1 MEPKTKKILI
11 TTGIV
16 GVLSLIAYKLIAS
29 KGATPTTTLLKPTT
43 TTDTTTD
50 TNVDVAP
57 PIEDMPV
64 SPSETTNQT
73 VATGYTSAELAD
85 LLQDDF
91 NGNGTNWSAGE
102 HGGIVGVLLSL
113 DSDEDFDNLNAAYG
127 VRSIKAGFLT
137 GLIVKPFVGN
147 LNSAF
152 NRELSKSEIAA
163 ANEILRAKGITRR
176 ITMAGDLSTEE
187 NG

>member
-16 GVLSLIAYKLIAS
+16 GALMLVAYKLIAS
-29 KGATPTTTLLKPTT
+29 KSATPTTTLLKPTT
-43 TTDTTTD
+43 TNDGTTNPT
-50 TNVDVAP
+50 DVAP
-57 PIEDMPV
+57 PIEDIPV
-64 SPSETTNQT
+64 APSETAPT
-73 VATGYTSAELAD
+73 VATGFSSEELAD

-91 NGNGTNWSAGE
+91 NGNGTNWSAGP

-137 GLIVKPFVGN
+137 GLFVKPYVGDMN
-147 LNSAF
+147 GAF
-152 NRELSKSEIAA
+152 NSELNKNEIAA
-163 ANEILRAKGITRR
+163 ANDILRTKGITRR
-176 ITMAGDLSTEE
+176 ITIAGEIPTE
-187 NG
+187 